1 MKKLVVIFFSAA
13 LGISFLFIGFGSY
26 FGQSYL
32 LKVGETKITSNE
44 FLRDFENYKVENEL
58 NNLSEEEN
66 LFTKI
71 QFLNQFVNELVFE
84 EYLKN
89 KIDISETSKK
99 VILKKT
105 LNNNEMFNNLN
116 EGVLQNYLKEITS
129 SINLD
134 IFNNSLEANKLLNL
148 NINQSL
154 LKEKELNI
162 YEIIN
167 NQGTVNKNYED
178 EYFDNYDLYKV
189 SINEYDIKEYVLN
202 ELINQE
208 NLKDYYEENIN
219 NYTKNNNYTYEQIIL
234 EKISTENF
242 ESLKEKE
249 NIQFKKF
256 ENIDEKLILPQVKLE
271 LEKIKI
277 NEISK
282 PIEIGNK
289 FFYIKK
295 IDFNESLILD
305 FEEVKEEITSEIV
318 SFEINNFDYE
328 ENLIKL
334 EGYLKENNFYS
345 NSFNFLENIP
355 DKFDFIAFN
364 NFEGQTIYNEIFY
377 DYSVINIEKDDLSEK
392 IKNKFLIS
400 YSNYQNNIDSN
411 TNEENLEIMG
421 TVKVNYFTDSLTIK
435 GFLLPDEDLEKI
447 ISIKEDELL
456 KIVLP
461 NEVIYLRVNSTSK
474 IEEINIKQNIINLI
488 YSIIIDQIKKDI
500 EIEVNNEQLLKL

>member
-32 LKVGETKITSNE
+32 IKVGKTKITSNE

-58 NNLSEEEN
+58 SNLSEEEN

-295 IDFNESLILD
+295 IDFNESFILD

-447 ISIKEDELL
+447 ISIKEDKLL

>member
-32 LKVGETKITSNE
+32 IKVGKTKITSNE

-58 NNLSEEEN
+58 SNLSEEEN

-242 ESLKEKE
+242 ESLKDKE

-461 NEVIYLRVNSTSK
+461 NEVTYLRVNSTSK

>member
-32 LKVGETKITSNE
+32 IKVGKTKITSNE

-58 NNLSEEEN
+58 SNLSEEEN

-167 NQGTVNKNYED
+167 NQGTINKNYED

-242 ESLKEKE
+242 ESLKDKE
-249 NIQFKKF
+249 NIQFKIF

-277 NEISK
+277 NEVSK

-295 IDFNESLILD
+295 IDFNESFILD

-447 ISIKEDELL
+447 ISIKEDKLL